1 MTNTVGHFFA
11 TLFATMLALLLA
23 VSASATTVYRTVDRF
38 GAVSFSDTPPAAAAI
53 PVQELQIVTSQS
65 ADEDTAERLEAMRE
79 TTERMI
85 ASRMARERHRAE
97 LRKLDAET
105 ELSRAAVD
113 APYPGTDANIYRE
126 PPYLTPYRRHTVSH
140 RPQPPLRAAPA
151 SRSSSYPASLIRRHY
166 NPQVRQ
172 VFE

>member
-1 MTNTVGHFFA
+1 MSHRRGQFP
-11 TLFATMLALLLA
+11 ALLLA
-23 VSASATTVYRTVDRF
+23 LLIAGTASATTVYRTVDRH
-38 GAVSFSDTPPAAAAI
+38 GAVSFSDTPPEHAVIPALQLHIETASSTDEEAAA
-53 PVQELQIVTSQS
+53 
-65 ADEDTAERLEAMRE
+65 RLAAMRE

-105 ELSRAAVD
+105 DLSRAAVD
-113 APYPGTDANIYRE
+113 APYPEQDYTVYRE
-126 PPYLTPYRRHTVSH
+126 PLYLAPYRRQHSGQ
-140 RPQPPLRAAPA
+140 RPQPPLRATPPP
-151 SRSSSYPASLIRRHY
+151 RRTSYPSSLIRRHY